1 MVNQHTELMREPGGP
16 SPDVA
21 FTLGFGESPMSVAE
35 PRTDPVAAAD
45 VPVPVEARVAGDH
58 PATDAAAQPLESD
71 LRTEPEQPAVEELSE
86 PNSPAA
92 SDSETERRAA
102 ELLHGIVTAFAAEAP
117 PGWRRLDIVLA
128 LTVAGG
134 TGLAYFTD
142 ADGDSAPIQPP
153 AAVIELAHEHRE
165 VTARLAGRPWLRMMV
180 RRTDSGEQEIEYDYG
195 DDPIPD
201 ADRLP
206 PDAYQAD
213 LTAFPRARL
222 PIWLA
227 AYVSESHRRL
237 RSPQRAINSSDSGKS
252 SRAVE
257 LPPLADM
264 WARWATIS
272 AAFVAVGSPW
282 GPRMLVSGGWFEGS
296 KYGGSTLFVL
306 PGGRA
311 ILSGGTA
318 DSAALDAAYNDGA
331 EFPEFFVGAPDWVA
345 DPVLNV
351 RAEQGLLSFCYW
363 WDGDGWYHGE
373 SPDAARI
380 SDAVPGMWTEET
392 TIDVVS
398 VVLSAQRSTVAALVR
413 AAASDGVTREMLR
426 ELLDGST
433 APEEG
438 VELDFAEAWYQL
450 SLAGV
455 IRDKATDPAAA
466 ME

>member
-296 KYGGSTLFVL
+296 KYGGSPCSCCPVD
-306 PGGRA
+306 GRYCP
-311 ILSGGTA
+311 
-318 DSAALDAAYNDGA
+318 AA
-331 EFPEFFVGAPDWVA
+331 PRTRRP
-345 DPVLNV
+345 
-351 RAEQGLLSFCYW
+351 
-363 WDGDGWYHGE
+363 
-373 SPDAARI
+373 
-380 SDAVPGMWTEET
+380 WTRHT
-392 TIDVVS
+392 T
-398 VVLSAQRSTVAALVR
+398 
-413 AAASDGVTREMLR
+413 
-426 ELLDGST
+426 T
-433 APEEG
+433 APSSRN
-438 VELDFAEAWYQL
+438 
-450 SLAGV
+450 SLWGHL
-455 IRDKATDPAAA
+455 IGSPTRC
-466 ME
+466 